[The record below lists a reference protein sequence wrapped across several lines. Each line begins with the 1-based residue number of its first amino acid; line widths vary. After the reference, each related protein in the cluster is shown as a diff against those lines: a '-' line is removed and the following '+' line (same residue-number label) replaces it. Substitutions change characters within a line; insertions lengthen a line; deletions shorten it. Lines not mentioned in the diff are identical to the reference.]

1 MHEIFLACRNR
12 MRYPFIGKKNP
23 LILASASPRRKILLT
38 QVGLPFRSETSH
50 VTEEGLCKDP
60 AQAAC
65 LLAEKKAREVY
76 SRIGGSWVLGADTVV
91 VIDGTRSQ
99 IQEAHIENPAA
110 ILGKPKDRNEACHM
124 LRLLSGREHRVMTG
138 FCILDPSGETAHSET
153 VSTRVHI
160 KALSDTE
167 IDAYVNTKEP
177 FGKAGSYAIQGIGS
191 FMVKSISGSYANVVG
206 LPLFALIKALVA
218 VGAIESFPLST

>member
-50 VTEEGLCKDP
+50 VTEEGLCNDP

-99 IQEAHIENPAA
+99 VQEPHIENPAT
-110 ILGKPKDRNEACHM
+110 ILGKPKDKKEACHM
-124 LRLLSGREHRVMTG
+124 LRLLSGRDHRVMTG
-138 FCILDPSGETAHSET
+138 FCILDPSGETAHSEA

-160 KALSDTE
+160 KELSDTE
-167 IDAYVNTKEP
+167 IDAYVNTEEP

-191 FMVKSISGSYANVVG
+191 FMVKGISGSYANVVG

-218 VGAIESFPLST
+218 VGAIESFPLSI

>member
-1 MHEIFLACRNR
+1 MS
-12 MRYPFIGKKNP
+12 YPFIEKKNP
-23 LILASASPRRKILLT
+23 LILASASPRRKSLLT

-50 VTEEGLCKDP
+50 VNEEGPCRDP

-65 LLAEKKAREVY
+65 RLAKKKAREVY
-76 SRIGGSWVLGADTVV
+76 FRIGESWVLGADTIV
-91 VIDGTRSQ
+91 VIDRTRSQ
-99 IQEAHIENPAA
+99 VPETHIESPNT
-110 ILGKPKDRNEACHM
+110 ILGKPTDKKDACHM
-124 LRLLSGREHRVMTG
+124 LRLLSGREHNVITG
-138 FCILDPSGETAHSET
+138 FCILDPSGETAHSEA

-160 KALSDTE
+160 KALSDPE

>member
-1 MHEIFLACRNR
+1 MS
-12 MRYPFIGKKNP
+12 YPFIEKKNP
-23 LILASASPRRKILLT
+23 LVLASASPRRKRLLT

-50 VTEEGLCKDP
+50 VTEEGPSRDP

-65 LLAEKKAREVY
+65 RLAEKKAREVY
-76 SRIGGSWVLGADTVV
+76 SWIGGSWVLGADTIV
-91 VIDGTRSQ
+91 VIDSTRSQ
-99 IQEAHIENPAA
+99 IPEAHIESPAT
-110 ILGKPKDRNEACHM
+110 ILGKPTDKKDACHM
-124 LRLLSGREHRVMTG
+124 LRLLSGREHNVITG
-138 FCILDPSGETAHSET
+138 FCILDPSGEPAHSEA

-160 KALSDTE
+160 KALSDPE

-206 LPLFALIKALVA
+206 LPLSALIKALVA